1 MRNDTDTIYLAITRQ
16 KKRLVI
22 SGSFELYAEFMQTVL
37 RIGEIYPTQ
46 STQFQITT
54 EEPQEEE
61 EYE

>member
-37 RIGEIYPTQ
+37 RSGEIPTQ